1 LQTGGN
7 IDAVRMKRR
16 NRERASSM
24 IFDLQ
29 GRKLVFATE
38 AHDGIDL
45 ISKGLHERFIINKER
60 FVAKVS
66 EKKSQFITFR

>member
-1 LQTGGN
+1 MQTGGN

-45 ISKGLHERFIINKER
+45 ISKGLRERFIINKER
-60 FVAKVS
+60 FVTKVS

>member
-1 LQTGGN
+1 
-7 IDAVRMKRR
+7 
-16 NRERASSM
+16 M

-29 GRKLVFATE
+29 GIKLVFATE

-45 ISKGLHERFIINKER
+45 ISKGLRERFIINKER